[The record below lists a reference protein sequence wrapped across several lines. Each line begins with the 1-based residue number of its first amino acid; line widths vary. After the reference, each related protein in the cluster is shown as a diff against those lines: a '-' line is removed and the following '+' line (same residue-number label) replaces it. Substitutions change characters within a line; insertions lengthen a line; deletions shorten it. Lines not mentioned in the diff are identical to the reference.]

1 VRLLVAGGH
10 LDVLRAEAGKG
21 DGLCAEALADE
32 LVRRGDAEAAL
43 AVYRPFT
50 RPDRWDGAADRTV
63 AILET
68 HRGVA
73 EAIAFV
79 RPHADAGDR
88 NAVHCLAAL
97 LGRHGRADEVIELL
111 RPRLDDWWLTEALVE
126 ATAGH
131 GRDQAVTAELEALVA
146 AVERRPDGRRPE
158 PWNAAGLLATVLER
172 QGRPE
177 EAIAVLRRVRRT
189 SVNQI
194 EQLAD
199 LLGKAGREPDLRELM
214 AGEGRE
220 FAAYRLAQ
228 LLEDR
233 TQPTEAAAVLRV
245 YADDGN
251 TNAAVALAD
260 LLRRHGRGDE
270 AVEVLLAA
278 VRREEAAHACT
289 RQALFTALIEQGRP
303 EQALGHLDELE
314 REFAP
319 DDVLD
324 DRVWLLEQCGRG
336 QEALDQVRAH
346 PAAGEDRMV
355 RLAAGILR
363 GLGRTDEA
371 IALLRPRAATP
382 LTGAVLAEM
391 LLHRGEVDAAMAVV
405 HGRNPST
412 PVPDPWEPVPTR

>member
-1 VRLLVAGGH
+1 MRLLVAGGH

-43 AVYRPFT
+43 AVHRPFT

-68 HRGVA
+68 HRGVS

-88 NAVHCLAAL
+88 NAVHCLATL
-97 LGRHGRADEVIELL
+97 LGRHGRADEAIELL
-111 RPRLDDWWLTEALVE
+111 RPHLNDWWLAEALVE

-146 AVERRPDGRRPE
+146 AVERRPDDRRPE
-158 PWNAAGLLATVLER
+158 PWNAADLLATVLER
-172 QGRPE
+172 QGRPD
-177 EAIAVLRRVRRT
+177 EAIAVLRGVRRT

-199 LLGKAGREPDLRELM
+199 LLAKAGREPELRELM

-220 FAAYRLAQ
+220 FAAYRLARF
-228 LLEDR
+228 LEDQQR
-233 TQPTEAAAVLRV
+233 PAEAAAVLRV

-251 TNAAVALAD
+251 TNAAFALAD
-260 LLRRHGRGDE
+260 LLQRHDRGAE
-270 AVEVLLAA
+270 AVEVLLTA
-278 VRREEAAHACT
+278 VRREAAAHACT
-289 RQALFTALIEQGRP
+289 RQALFAALIEQGRP
-303 EQALGHLDELE
+303 EEALSHLDELE

-319 DDVLD
+319 DDVLH
-324 DRVWLLEQCGRG
+324 DRVWLLQQCGRW

-346 PAAGEDRMV
+346 PAAEEDHMA
-355 RLAAGILR
+355 RLAAGILS

-371 IALLRPRAATP
+371 IALLRSRAATP
-382 LTGAVLAEM
+382 LTGAALAEM
-391 LLHRGEVDAAMAVV
+391 LLHQGEVDAAMAVV
-405 HGRNPST
+405 HGRNP
-412 PVPDPWEPVPTR
+412 PEPMPDPWASAPTE